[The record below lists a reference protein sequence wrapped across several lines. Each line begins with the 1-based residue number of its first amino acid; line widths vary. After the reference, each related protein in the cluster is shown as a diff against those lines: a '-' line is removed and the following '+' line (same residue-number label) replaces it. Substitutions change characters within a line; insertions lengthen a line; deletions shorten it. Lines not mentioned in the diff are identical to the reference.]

1 MNLHIN
7 FQEILYIENHNH
19 TMYIHTIN
27 DDTHLTK
34 AYSLTTLSEELD
46 NDFIR
51 CHKKYIVALRQIQAY
66 DKATAMIKLGNVYLP
81 VGRTFMHDLR
91 SAFFLAGHSDEFVY
105 YCKTFLILFLHS
117 CFVILLCTHLK
128 KSIQFICTV
137 SPISMS
143 ATSAHPPR

>member
-34 AYSLTTLSEELD
+34 AYSLSTLSEELD

-51 CHKKYIVALRQIQAY
+51 CHKKYIVAIRQIRAY
-66 DKATAMIKLGNVYLP
+66 DKATAMITLGSLRLP
-81 VGRTFMHDLR
+81 VGRTFMP
-91 SAFFLAGHSDEFVY
+91 AFEKRFLPHR
-105 YCKTFLILFLHS
+105 
-117 CFVILLCTHLK
+117 
-128 KSIQFICTV
+128 
-137 SPISMS
+137 
-143 ATSAHPPR
+143 TS

>member
-81 VGRTFMHDLR
+81 VGRTFMHDFEKR
-91 SAFFLAGHSDEFVY
+91 FLPRR
-105 YCKTFLILFLHS
+105 TF
-117 CFVILLCTHLK
+117 
-128 KSIQFICTV
+128 
-137 SPISMS
+137 
-143 ATSAHPPR
+143 